1 MDDKEKNIIKK
12 KFFLLSSLF
21 IFGLGYYAAYL
32 SLTVDN
38 LQIFQTLLRA
48 SENQKIYNDFGI
60 PYGFVIFFI
69 FKIIATIFK
78 VNIELFYAISSITNL
93 FAAYIFYKICYLET
107 KNKNLSYFAFIIGG
121 LTFSMT
127 AGGLYMEHASTL
139 LALFAIYL
147 FLVKKNDLTYIG
159 VGFLFFF
166 CFAIKTSVGLVI
178 IFGFALSVFLTY
190 KIKEIFFSKTYYL
203 IFAGF
208 ISALLLSF
216 LYLILIEKSK
226 INLLMRDLLIQPLS
240 YSNEQNKLYQ
250 LLYSIILPF
259 KVSILESFYD
269 IYKNFKYILNNLS
282 NVFFLNNTGLGRIL
296 FFPFIILIYF
306 FYYYLIKNKKN
317 FLTNFLII
325 VLPLIIGI
333 SGKGREVLILYF
345 FLILIITLNKMK
357 INNKKIFYYTIC
369 LILINFLFF
378 IKQNLYIKSICDSKR
393 CMSYN
398 YKVWNI
404 SEKNALKLINFIEV
418 NQVKNYAYFDDDVSF
433 IQIYINKAPK
443 QYYTDFPDNL
453 VIPLNKIE
461 SFDEDYSVFLKES
474 KPEWF
479 VLYNGK
485 KSLRRKDQVVLM
497 KNMEKLKK
505 ILDKD
510 YLVSLN
516 NNEFTAYKL
525 IKKDH

>member
-1 MDDKEKNIIKK
+1 
-12 KFFLLSSLF
+12 
-21 IFGLGYYAAYL
+21 
-32 SLTVDN
+32 
-38 LQIFQTLLRA
+38 
-48 SENQKIYNDFGI
+48 
-60 PYGFVIFFI
+60 
-69 FKIIATIFK
+69 
-78 VNIELFYAISSITNL
+78 
-93 FAAYIFYKICYLET
+93 
-107 KNKNLSYFAFIIGG
+107 
-121 LTFSMT
+121 
-127 AGGLYMEHASTL
+127 
-139 LALFAIYL
+139 
-147 FLVKKNDLTYIG
+147 
-159 VGFLFFF
+159 
-166 CFAIKTSVGLVI
+166 
-178 IFGFALSVFLTY
+178 
-190 KIKEIFFSKTYYL
+190 
-203 IFAGF
+203 
-208 ISALLLSF
+208 
-216 LYLILIEKSK
+216 
-226 INLLMRDLLIQPLS
+226 MRDLLIQPLS

-505 ILDKD
+505 ILNKD